1 MRVKIDMKVGDKLSA
16 NTPQVFALR
25 KLSQLSLFV
34 KKKKKGRYSCKVKV
48 AVKERSVCVA
58 TGGTRSVV
66 KKQNQRA
73 THALN
78 TI

>member
-25 KLSQLSLFV
+25 KSSQQTLFV
-34 KKKKKGRYSCKVKV
+34 KKGRYSCKVKV
-48 AVKERSVCVA
+48 VVKERSVCVA

>member
-16 NTPQVFALR
+16 NTPQVFALHMS
-25 KLSQLSLFV
+25 SQLTLLL
-34 KKKKKGRYSCKVKV
+34 KKKKGRYSCKVKV
-48 AVKERSVCVA
+48 VVKERSVCVA

>member
-1 MRVKIDMKVGDKLSA
+1 MKVGDKLSA

-25 KLSQLSLFV
+25 KSSQLSLFV
-34 KKKKKGRYSCKVKV
+34 KKKKGRYSCKVKV